1 MDKLIALNV
10 FRRVVELESFSR
22 AAEALNLSNA
32 AVSKNVQELEK
43 ELGTQLIHRTTRRL
57 NLTEAGRLYFQRVS
71 SILDELERA
80 EELVADLSVKPHGLL
95 RVTAPMS
102 LGLTHVA
109 TAIYQFQSLYPDIRI
124 ELILN
129 DRYVD
134 LIEEGFDVGIRGG
147 GLVND
152 NSLLSHR
159 IGDIQR
165 VVCASPAYLK
175 QYGEPKSPE
184 DLKQHRCVI
193 YTLARSPHEW
203 SFGRSHETVS
213 VHVDGSLKVNNSLA
227 ASQAAVAGLGLIFLP
242 MFTVLDELEHGM
254 LKTVLQE
261 WSTEPLT
268 LYAIYPKHRQHSRK
282 LQVFIDFISEAL
294 ESIAANQRSNTKS
307 NN

>member
-22 AAEALNLSNA
+22 AADTLNLSNA
-32 AVSKNVQELEK
+32 AVSKNIQELEK

-57 NLTEAGRLYFQRVS
+57 NLTEAGRLYFQRVC
-71 SILDELERA
+71 SILDELERV
-80 EELVADLSVKPHGLL
+80 EEFVSDLSVKPHGLL
-95 RVTAPMS
+95 RVTAPVT
-102 LGLTHVA
+102 LGLTHFI
-109 TAIYQFQSLYPDIRI
+109 TAIYQFQSIYPDIRI

-152 NSLLSHR
+152 NSLVAHR

-165 VVCASPAYLK
+165 VVCASPTYLK
-175 QYGEPKSPE
+175 QYGEPQSPE
-184 DLKQHRCVI
+184 DLKQHHCVI

-203 SFGRSHETVS
+203 SFSRGDETVS
-213 VHVDGSLKVNNSLA
+213 VSVDGYLKVNNSLA
-227 ASQAAVAGLGLIFLP
+227 ASQAAIAGLGFIFLP
-242 MFTVLDELEHGM
+242 MFTVLDGLERGM
-254 LKTVLQE
+254 LKTVLND

-282 LQVFIDFISEAL
+282 LQVFIDFMSEAL
-294 ESIAANQRSNTKS
+294 ASISARLELLANQ
-307 NN
+307 

>member
-10 FRRVVELESFSR
+10 FRRVVEFESFSR
-22 AAEALNLSNA
+22 AADALNLSNA

-57 NLTEAGRLYFQRVS
+57 NLTEAGRLYFRQVS
-71 SILDELERA
+71 SILDELERV

-109 TAIYQFQSLYPDIRI
+109 TAIYQFQSIYPDIRI

-152 NSLLSHR
+152 NSLVTHR

-165 VVCASPAYLK
+165 VVCASPAYLN

-184 DLKQHRCVI
+184 DLKQHHCVI

-203 SFGRSHETVS
+203 SFWRGQETVS

-227 ASQAAVAGLGLIFLP
+227 ASQAAIAGLGLIFLP
-242 MFTVLDELEHGM
+242 LFTVLDGLERGM
-254 LKTVLQE
+254 LKTVLPE

-282 LQVFIDFISEAL
+282 LQVFIDFISESLAA
-294 ESIAANQRSNTKS
+294 IAARL
-307 NN
+307 

>member
-10 FRRVVELESFSR
+10 FRRVVEFESFSR
-22 AAEALNLSNA
+22 AADALNLSNA

-43 ELGTQLIHRTTRRL
+43 ELGIQLIHRTTRRL
-57 NLTEAGRLYFQRVS
+57 NLTEAGRLYFQQVS
-71 SILDELERA
+71 SILDELERV

-109 TAIYQFQSLYPDIRI
+109 TAIYQFQSMYPDMRI

-134 LIEEGFDVGIRGG
+134 LIEEGFDVGIRGA

-152 NSLLSHR
+152 TSLVLHR
-159 IGDIQR
+159 ICDIQR

-184 DLKQHRCVI
+184 DLRQLHCVV
-193 YTLARSPHEW
+193 YTLARSPYAW
-203 SFGRSHETVS
+203 SFWRGNETVS
-213 VHVDGSLKVNNSLA
+213 VRVDGSLKVNGV
-227 ASQAAVAGLGLIFLP
+227 VA
-242 MFTVLDELEHGM
+242 
-254 LKTVLQE
+254 
-261 WSTEPLT
+261 
-268 LYAIYPKHRQHSRK
+268 
-282 LQVFIDFISEAL
+282 
-294 ESIAANQRSNTKS
+294 
-307 NN
+307 

>member
-1 MDKLIALNV
+1 MDKLIALNI

-22 AAEALNLSNA
+22 AADDLNLSNA

-43 ELGTQLIHRTTRRL
+43 ELGTQLLHRTTRRL

-71 SILDELERA
+71 SILDELESV
-80 EELVADLSVKPHGLL
+80 EETVSDLSVKPHGLL

-102 LGLTHVA
+102 LGLTHIA
-109 TAIYQFQSLYPDIRI
+109 TAIYQFQSIYPDIRI

-152 NSLLSHR
+152 NSLVSHR

-175 QYGEPKSPE
+175 QYGEPQSPQ
-184 DLKQHRCVI
+184 DLKQYRCVI
-193 YTLARSPHEW
+193 YTLARSPYEW
-203 SFGRSHETVS
+203 SFWRGHETVS
-213 VHVDGSLKVNNSLA
+213 VHVDGCLKVNNSLA

-242 MFTVLDELEHGM
+242 VFTVLDGLERGM
-254 LKTVLQE
+254 LKTILTE

-268 LYAIYPKHRQHSRK
+268 LYAIYPKHRQHSGK
-282 LQVFIDFISEAL
+282 LKVFIDFMSEAL
-294 ESIAANQRSNTKS
+294 ASIAARL
-307 NN
+307 